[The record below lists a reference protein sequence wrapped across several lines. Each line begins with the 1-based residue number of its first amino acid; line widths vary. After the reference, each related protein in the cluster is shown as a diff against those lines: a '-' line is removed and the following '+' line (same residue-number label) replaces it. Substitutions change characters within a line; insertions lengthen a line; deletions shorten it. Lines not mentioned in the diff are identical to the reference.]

1 MDNMTCSFLDFGE
14 ETRMSELVWVLIG
27 IIGFLIGWF
36 IPHRGFLADTD
47 PEFPEAHSI
56 ED

>member
-1 MDNMTCSFLDFGE
+1 ME
-14 ETRMSELVWVLIG
+14 WAWVLVG
-27 IIGFLIGWF
+27 VAGFTLGWF